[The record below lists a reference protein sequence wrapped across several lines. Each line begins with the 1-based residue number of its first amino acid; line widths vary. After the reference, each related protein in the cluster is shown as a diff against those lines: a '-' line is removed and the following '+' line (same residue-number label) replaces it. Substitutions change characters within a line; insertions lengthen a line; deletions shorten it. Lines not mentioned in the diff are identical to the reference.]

1 MIGWIAS
8 VTANPYG
15 LSDRDLQILRARVAG
30 AVESLIADL
39 DYDIYKSILCN
50 EETGEN
56 TLPDWEED
64 FLVRI
69 GL

>member
-1 MIGWIAS
+1 MG
-8 VTANPYG
+8 NPYG
-15 LSDRDLQILRARVAG
+15 LSDRDLQLLRARVAG

-39 DYDIYKSILCN
+39 DYDIYKSILCD
-50 EETGEN
+50 EQTGEN

-64 FLVRI
+64 FLFRI